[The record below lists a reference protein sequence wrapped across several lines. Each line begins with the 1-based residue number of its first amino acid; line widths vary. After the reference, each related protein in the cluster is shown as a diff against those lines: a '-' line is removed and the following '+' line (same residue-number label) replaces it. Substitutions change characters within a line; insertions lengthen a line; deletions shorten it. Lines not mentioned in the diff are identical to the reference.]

1 MKFTFDGDLITSHYR
16 EKAQELGLDS
26 AVENLMANSDITKED
41 AVAVLS
47 GTKRFGNDDNNNIVV
62 IDETTSDE

>member
-1 MKFTFDGDLITSHYR
+1 MKLTFDGDLITKHYR
-16 EKAQELGLDS
+16 EKAQEFGLDS

-47 GTKRFGNDDNNNIVV
+47 GTKRFGNDENKSIVL
-62 IDETTSDE
+62 IDEINSGQ

>member
-1 MKFTFDGDLITSHYR
+1 MKLTFDGDLITRHYR

-41 AVAVLS
+41 AVAVL
-47 GTKRFGNDDNNNIVV
+47 KNWKIVRRDDVR
-62 IDETTSDE
+62 E